1 MAITSKKQINYY
13 SILESMADC
22 TNRAAIKLDEMLNDY
37 TAIDAKVDQIHEI
50 EHECDKHLHGMRIA
64 LSSAFITPLDPE
76 DLMVIGNSI
85 DSMID
90 AIEDVAGSFDMFS
103 ILRVEENA
111 KEVSG
116 LIVSSAAAVVNAM
129 HEFSDFK
136 RSKKLSDYIIEIN
149 HLEEQ
154 GDAFYRRTIK
164 SLYKNKDMTPI
175 EVTKWKQIYDLMELV
190 LNCSEDVAD
199 MVEGLAIKNR

>member
-1 MAITSKKQINYY
+1 MAITSKKQINYF

-22 TNRAAIKLDEMLNDY
+22 TNRAAVKLDGMLKDY
-37 TAIDAKVDQIHEI
+37 TSISSKVDEIHQI

-64 LSSAFITPLDPE
+64 LNSAFITPLDPE
-76 DLMVIGNSI
+76 DLMVIGNLI

-103 ILRVEENA
+103 ILQVQDGA
-111 KEVSG
+111 LEVSG
-116 LIVSSAAAVVNAM
+116 LIVSAADAVVHAM
-129 HEFSDFK
+129 HEFADFK
-136 RSKKLSDYIIEIN
+136 HSKKLSGYIIEIN
-149 HLEEQ
+149 RLEEQ

-164 SLYKNKDMTPI
+164 SLYRNKDMTPI